1 MQSHHLR
8 RFRRHRHDDVQR
20 EGAHVPPGLVLRHA
34 REGPVVLDRR
44 RAQEQ
49 LALEYSYVGGFTNLI
64 SPSFIRF
71 YILLIPGETSF
82 STW

>member
-1 MQSHHLR
+1 MQSHLR

-20 EGAHVPPGLVLRHA
+20 EGAHVPPRLVLRHA

-49 LALEYSYVGGFTNLI
+49 LALEYSYVRGYVT
-64 SPSFIRF
+64 
-71 YILLIPGETSF
+71 
-82 STW
+82 